1 MQDVNFLKKC
11 LFFDIETVGRYQT
24 FQEFSENEP
33 EISKIWVEKA
43 SALEKFKHDP
53 EKSYEQYSGLYPEYG
68 KIVTIAFGYWD
79 PINEKWTV
87 EHLDTEECTEREL
100 LWEFSR
106 RVNKDF
112 SNHILSGF
120 NIKNFDM
127 PYVFRRCLINKILPP
142 PSFDIC
148 DKKPWE
154 IRAYDLFRVW
164 SEGTTLYGLTNFDL
178 VCTLMGVPS
187 PKDGNVVG
195 STVSENYFK
204 GNINEISVYCRKDV
218 SASIK
223 LALAFTPEKL
233 EEPLD

>member
-1 MQDVNFLKKC
+1 MQDVNFIKKC

-33 EISKIWVEKA
+33 EISKIWIEKA
-43 SALEKFKHDP
+43 STLEKFKHDP
-53 EKSYEQYSGLYPEYG
+53 EKSYEQFSGLYPEYG

-79 PINEKWTV
+79 PIHEKWAV

-100 LWEFSR
+100 LWKFACR
-106 RVNKDF
+106 INKDF
-112 SNHILSGF
+112 SNHILCGF

-127 PYVFRRCLINKILPP
+127 PYVFRRCLVNKILPP
-142 PSFDIC
+142 PAFDMC

-187 PKDGNVVG
+187 PKDGSVVG

-204 GNINEISVYCRKDV
+204 GNISEISVYCRKDV

-223 LALAFTPEKL
+223 LAIAFTPEKL
-233 EEPLD
+233 EEPLG